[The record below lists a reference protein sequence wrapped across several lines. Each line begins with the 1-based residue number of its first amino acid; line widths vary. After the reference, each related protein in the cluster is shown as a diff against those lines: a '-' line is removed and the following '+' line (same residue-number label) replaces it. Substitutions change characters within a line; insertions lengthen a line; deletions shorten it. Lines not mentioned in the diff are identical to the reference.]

1 MNVLKPNQRATVYTL
16 LERNTSG
23 RELARITGIDR
34 KTVRSYRSRW
44 LAELANSPGVATGPV
59 PASNADGGL
68 VSTQIPPPWPP
79 APAAASASTSTSTA
93 TTTTTS
99 LCEVHREFIEAQLR
113 LRRNATAIYQDLV
126 DLHGFTGAYNSV
138 KRFVRAL
145 RHKEPEQF
153 DRLSFLAGEEMQV
166 DYGEGALTLV
176 PGTANAPRYKRP
188 RLFVATLRYSRRSFR
203 RVVWKSSQHV
213 WAQLHEQAFRYFG
226 GCPQYV
232 VLDNLKEGVLK
243 PDLYEPEL
251 NPVYG
256 ATLAH
261 YGVVADPARVRDPNR
276 KGTVEHAIG
285 HTQAT
290 ALKGKRFESIE
301 AQNEFLEH
309 WECNWAAKRIHGTE
323 RRQVQAM
330 FEEERAHLKPLP
342 LLGMQ
347 YFSQESRTVCDD
359 SCVRVAH
366 SSYAA
371 RPAAIGSKVLVRI
384 FERRIEIMDLEGA
397 LLRTHTKAERAGTV
411 VLPMDERVFN
421 PSRETRL
428 ILRQARQIGP
438 HASRLCELM
447 FAAEGRVGQRKL
459 WGIVGLTKRYPAQ
472 CVNTACAQ
480 ALEQGVY
487 SYKRV
492 QALSERLFADAMA
505 AMDDGANHGF
515 NSGLQAQT
523 GATVLGAKLAQQH
536 ALIRQA
542 DEYADL
548 FTHAAMAASAAVAK
562 AMDGNTGGKP

>member
-16 LERNTSG
+16 LERNTPG
-23 RELARITGIDR
+23 REIARITGIDR
-34 KTVRSYRSRW
+34 KTVRSYRTRW
-44 LAELANSPGVATGPV
+44 LAEISNSPGVATGSN
-59 PASNADGGL
+59 PASNTDAGA
-68 VSTQIPPPWPP
+68 VATQIPPPWPP
-79 APAAASASTSTSTA
+79 APAPGS
-93 TTTTTS
+93 TS

-126 DLHGFTGAYNSV
+126 DSHGYTGAYNSV
-138 KRFVRAL
+138 KRFAAKL

-153 DRLSFLAGEEMQV
+153 DRLSFLPGEEMQV
-166 DYGEGALTLV
+166 DYGEGAPTMV
-176 PGTANAPRYKRP
+176 PGTANAPRYKKP
-188 RLFVATLRYSRRSFR
+188 RLFVATLRHSRRSFR
-203 RVVWKSSQHV
+203 RVVWKSSQQV

-251 NPVYG
+251 NPVYA
-256 ATLAH
+256 ATLKH
-261 YGVVADPARVRDPNR
+261 YGALADPARVRDPNR

-285 HTQAT
+285 HTQDT
-290 ALKGKRFESIE
+290 ALKGKRFETIE
-301 AQNEFLEH
+301 AQNEFLER
-309 WECNWAAKRIHGTE
+309 WETNWAAKRIHGTE

-330 FEEERAHLKPLP
+330 FEEERPHLKPLP

-347 YFSQESRTVCDD
+347 YFSQQTRTVCDD
-359 SCVRVAH
+359 SCVRVDH

-384 FERRIEIMDLEGA
+384 YERRIEIRNLQGA
-397 LLRTHTKAERAGTV
+397 LLRTHAKAERPGSV

-421 PSRETRL
+421 PSRETRQ
-428 ILRQARQIGP
+428 ILRQARQIGE

-472 CVNTACAQ
+472 CINTACAQ

-492 QALSERLFADAMA
+492 QALSERLFVSAMA
-505 AMDDGANHGF
+505 ALDDGAN
-515 NSGLQAQT
+515 NDSQAQA
-523 GATVLGAKLAQQH
+523 GANDLGANLAQQH
-536 ALIRQA
+536 ELIRQA

-548 FTHAAMAASAAVAK
+548 FTHAALAASAALAK
-562 AMDGNTGGKP
+562 AAQKGQGGLA